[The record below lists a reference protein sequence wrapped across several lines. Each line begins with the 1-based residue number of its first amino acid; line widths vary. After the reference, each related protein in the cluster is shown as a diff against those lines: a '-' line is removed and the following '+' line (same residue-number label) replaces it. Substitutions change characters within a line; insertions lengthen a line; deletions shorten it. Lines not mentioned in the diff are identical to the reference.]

1 MGAAWRM
8 IAVVVVFALALGGI
22 IYERMQL
29 LDSGRE
35 VTLAIQPVDPTD
47 FFRGDYVMLE
57 YGNLSRMELAG
68 ASDWER
74 ARNGDPVY
82 VALDVGP
89 NGRAVPKSVHA
100 TLAKAREASPV
111 VMRGTIVWAY
121 GNRETDRATTMEL
134 RITYGI
140 EAYFVPQGEGRALE
154 QARNARR
161 LEMLIAVGDDGEA
174 AIKGLILDGKRAYVE
189 GLF

>member
-22 IYERMQL
+22 IYERVQL
-29 LDSGRE
+29 LNSGRE
-35 VTLAIQPVDPTD
+35 VMLAVEPVDPTD
-47 FFRGDYVMLE
+47 FFRGDYVTLE
-57 YGNLSRMELAG
+57 YRGLSRIELQSAG
-68 ASDWER
+68 WEHVK
-74 ARNGDPVY
+74 NGDPVY
-82 VALDVGP
+82 VALDVAA
-89 NGRAVPKSVHA
+89 NGRATGKSIHP
-100 TLAKAREASPV
+100 TLAEARAASPV
-111 VMRGTIVWAY
+111 VMRGKLVWAY
-121 GNRETDRATTMEL
+121 ATSPGDRATNVEL
-134 RITYGI
+134 RVIYGI